1 MIVLCVQQL
10 KAQIWVEV
18 KRWSFKF
25 LLGMTFKILRNLI
38 ALLDIKPCVLTCKYG
53 RLYELNEFVYL
64 DEKFNIHF
72 QLSTDGMNVKGYNC
86 YNDNNINHKNI
97 SLHGHTGAI
106 LTGFTFSL
114 FR

>member
-1 MIVLCVQQL
+1 M
-10 KAQIWVEV
+10 
-18 KRWSFKF
+18 
-25 LLGMTFKILRNLI
+25 I

-53 RLYELNEFVYL
+53 RLYELNKFIYL

-72 QLSTDGMNVKGYNC
+72 QLSTDGMNVKVYNC
-86 YNDNNINHKNI
+86 CNDNNINHKNI

-106 LTGFTFSL
+106 PTGFTFSL

>member
-1 MIVLCVQQL
+1 M
-10 KAQIWVEV
+10 
-18 KRWSFKF
+18 
-25 LLGMTFKILRNLI
+25 I

-53 RLYELNEFVYL
+53 RLYELNKFVYL
-64 DEKFNIHF
+64 DEKFNIYF

-106 LTGFTFSL
+106 LTLNYRIYRHQQKVQNVRYELEVGHAVKLHLKLKGLKRRS
-114 FR
+114 